1 MKQIQALRERR
12 AEISRN
18 MLALNDEFK
27 GAKWGAEQQKKWEE
41 METEEGRIR
50 DEITRMQRLADMDA
64 EKAFGDVTKPNN
76 GKAWK
81 SNDVMS
87 MTAKWAAVGERG
99 MTPEEFDV
107 IRNTMSTT
115 TPGEGG
121 YTVAIEVATMI
132 SDSMKD
138 FSGMRKVAEVIRT
151 SKGNPIN
158 YPTSDGTA
166 ETGEQVDENAPAN
179 NLDVSFGVV
188 PLNTFRY
195 SSLVVRMPFEL
206 LQDSQ
211 VDMEAFVKNRLTQ
224 RVARIQ
230 NTKFTTGTGVNEPK
244 GVVAA
249 SALGKTGA
257 AGQVASIIFD
267 DIVDLEFSVD
277 VAYRDLGRCKYM
289 MNDSSVKV
297 VRKLKDSTGRPIWT
311 PSYDGGIVKGTPDML
326 NGYPIAVNNAMAAM
340 AANAKSVLFGDI
352 WFYKI
357 RDVLM
362 DVQLFRFTDS
372 VYASKGQVGFLLMAR
387 SGGTYTDVGGA
398 VKHYVHPAA

>member
-27 GAKWGAEQQKKWEE
+27 GAKWGADQQKKWDE
-41 METEEGRIR
+41 MEAEEGRVR
-50 DEITRMQRLADMDA
+50 DEIGRLQRIADMDA
-64 EKAFGDVTKPNN
+64 EKAFGDVTKPSN
-76 GKAWK
+76 GKPGK
-81 SNDVMS
+81 SSDVM
-87 MTAKWAAVGERG
+87 ALVNKWAAVGDRG

-115 TPGEGG
+115 TPAEGG
-121 YTVAIEVATMI
+121 YTVATEVATVI
-132 SDSMKD
+132 ADAMKD

-166 ETGEQVDENAPAN
+166 ETGEQLDENAQAN
-179 NLDVSFGVV
+179 DLDASFGVV
-188 PLNTFRY
+188 ALNAYKY
-195 SSLVVRMPFEL
+195 SSKVVTIPFEL

-211 VDMEAFVKNRLTQ
+211 VDMEAFIKNRLTQ
-224 RVARIQ
+224 RIGRIQ
-230 NTKFTTGTGVNEPK
+230 NTKFTTGSGNSEPK
-244 GVVAA
+244 GIVTA
-249 SALGKTGA
+249 STLGKTGA

-267 DIVDLEFSVD
+267 DIIDLEFSVD

-289 MNDSSVKV
+289 MADSSVKV

-326 NGYPIAVNNAMAAM
+326 NGYPLAVNNAMAAM
-340 AANAKSVLFGDI
+340 AANAKSVLFGDF

-362 DVQLFRFTDS
+362 DMALFRFTDS
-372 VYASKGQVGFLLMAR
+372 AYAKKGQVGFLLWMR